1 MANDRLEI
9 DPCRGVVIRMES
21 VERSTDLPVLLLH
34 NVDPSWESTD
44 IAGVFE
50 AVHRLKLA
58 LQKEGHPVVEVPI
71 WNSRLADTLKPFNP
85 QGHIVLNWCEELPGA
100 PRSDFMVAQTLETLN
115 FTYTGSSPHV
125 LAFSWD
131 KPAVKALLHK
141 KGIATPRW
149 QVVPIHK
156 SAYWNYF
163 PAIVKPTFEHCSHGI
178 TTDAV
183 ALNPQELKERI
194 AFVQDVFHQPA
205 LIEDFIDG
213 REFHV
218 TLWGNGAIEAL
229 PAAEMDFTVFANLR
243 DRLCTF
249 DSKFTPGS
257 MHYEK
262 IEVRVPAALDEH
274 ERLRLNQTALR
285 AYKALGCRDYAR
297 IDLRYRNGVFYVL
310 DINPNSDLS
319 PDTSMVYAAEAAGF
333 SYGVVGSRLVN
344 FAAQRHPVFGCRTDV
359 SS

>member
-1 MANDRLEI
+1 
-9 DPCRGVVIRMES
+9 MES
-21 VERSTDLPVLLLH
+21 VESSTDLPVLLLH

-44 IAGVFE
+44 IAEVFE
-50 AVHRLKLA
+50 AVARLKLA
-58 LQKEGHPVVEVPI
+58 LQREGHPVVEVPV
-71 WNSRLADTLKPFNP
+71 WNSELTDILKPFNP
-85 QGHIVLNWCEELPGA
+85 EGYIVLNWCEELPGA
-100 PRSDFMVAQTLETLN
+100 PRSDFVVAQILETLN
-115 FTYTGSSPHV
+115 FTYTGSSPQV

-131 KPAVKALLHK
+131 KPAVKALLHE

-149 QVVPIHK
+149 QVVPVHR
-156 SAYWNYF
+156 SACWNCF

-194 AFVQDVFHQPA
+194 TYVQDVFHQPA
-205 LIEDFIDG
+205 LVEDFIDG

-218 TLWGNGAIEAL
+218 TLWGNGTIEAL
-229 PAAEMDFTVFANLR
+229 PAAEMDFAVFNNLR

-257 MHYEK
+257 LHYEK
-262 IEVRVPAALDEH
+262 IEVRIPAGLDEH
-274 ERLRLNQTALR
+274 EHLKLNRTALR

-297 IDLRYRNGVFYVL
+297 IDLRLRNGIFYVL
-310 DINPNSDLS
+310 DINPNADLS

-344 FAAQRHPVFGCRTDV
+344 FAAQRHPLFGSRTDT